1 MVAISQSCLVRVT
14 YLYDGPMSENDVPI
28 PEEPLD
34 AEEREALQQDLVD
47 VQVLKEILGTKGI
60 RGVVFY
66 CPDCDEDHYLAWD
79 LLAGNLRELLDAGE
93 SPVHEPAFEPDP
105 NDYVSWDY
113 ARGFLDGYESFEQE
127 ELGDSVMKLVLELK
141 RRGWRPDEVKSLLAT
156 VDLQLP
162 ALDEPDTAN

>member
-1 MVAISQSCLVRVT
+1 MDEENVPAP
-14 YLYDGPMSENDVPI
+14 DG
-28 PEEPLD
+28 EEPLD
-34 AEEREALQQDLVD
+34 ADERDALQQDLVD

-79 LLAGNLRELLDAGE
+79 LLAGNLQELLKEGE
-93 SPVHEPAFEPDP
+93 SPVHEPAFNPDP

-127 ELGDSVMKLVLELK
+127 ELGDAVLKLVLELK
-141 RRGWRPDEVKSLLAT
+141 ERGWRPDEVKGLLAK
-156 VDLQLP
+156 VNLQIP
-162 ALDEPDTAN
+162 PLDDPSRGG

>member
-1 MVAISQSCLVRVT
+1 MDPENPLPPE
-14 YLYDGPMSENDVPI
+14 DGEG
-28 PEEPLD
+28 EEPLD
-34 AEEREALQQDLVD
+34 ADEREALQQDLVD

-79 LLAGNLRELLDAGE
+79 LLAGNLQELLNAGE
-93 SPVHEPAFEPDP
+93 SPVHEPAFNPDP

-127 ELGDSVMKLVLELK
+127 ELGDAVLKLVLELK
-141 RRGWRPDEVKSLLAT
+141 SRGWRPDEVKSLLAK
-156 VDLQLP
+156 VNLQIPSLDDP
-162 ALDEPDTAN
+162 ARGG

>member
-1 MVAISQSCLVRVT
+1 MDPENQPPPE
-14 YLYDGPMSENDVPI
+14 DG
-28 PEEPLD
+28 EEPLD
-34 AEEREALQQDLVD
+34 ADEREALQQDLVD

-79 LLAGNLRELLDAGE
+79 LLAGNLQELLNAGE
-93 SPVHEPAFEPDP
+93 SPVHEPAFNPDP

-127 ELGDSVMKLVLELK
+127 ELGDAVLKLVLELK
-141 RRGWRPDEVKSLLAT
+141 SRGWRPDEVKSLLAK
-156 VDLQLP
+156 VNLQIPSLDDP
-162 ALDEPDTAN
+162 ARGG

>member
-1 MVAISQSCLVRVT
+1 MDQ
-14 YLYDGPMSENDVPI
+14 ENAPQ
-28 PEEPLD
+28 PEGEEPLD
-34 AEEREALQQDLVD
+34 ADEREALQQDLVD

-79 LLAGNLRELLDAGE
+79 LLAGNLQELLNAGE
-93 SPVHEPAFEPDP
+93 SPVHEPAFNPDP

-127 ELGDSVMKLVLELK
+127 ELGDAVLKLVLELK
-141 RRGWRPDEVKSLLAT
+141 SQGWRPDEVKALLAK
-156 VDLQLP
+156 VNLQIPSLDDP
-162 ALDEPDTAN
+162 ARGG